1 MALLKLWMTAML
13 DCRSMGC
20 YLSKSLYFYEVR
32 SYMLGMRELVRR
44 FCYDLKSVVKAEKE
58 SGSDEVYKSGL

>member
-1 MALLKLWMTAML
+1 
-13 DCRSMGC
+13 
-20 YLSKSLYFYEVR
+20 
-32 SYMLGMRELVRR
+32 MLGMRELERR